1 MPSRKGEVNERSK
14 DDFYLFCAVFKMI
27 LEPPFLCIEMGVFV
41 FEFKKYDSEEEDKLE
56 KQLRNC
62 FRKKGKSDTPAPMSG
77 RFDNQWFYFFF
88 WILFLVLLL
97 SVTFAVTLGPV
108 KISPFTVWKIT
119 LSHLSFLGDDIDVNW
134 STAHERIIWDIRLPR
149 VLLGAVVGAGLS
161 VVGAVIQALLRNSL
175 ADPYILGI
183 SSGSSVA
190 ATLVILFGA
199 LPFFGQYALVFG
211 AFLGALLTMI
221 SVYALCQV
229 GGRIQTTRLLLAGVV
244 VSIIMSAATN
254 FIVTLA
260 PKESGI
266 REAMYWMMG
275 SLAGAKWEYLTI
287 PSVVV
292 IVGLVY
298 LLFQSRSLNVL
309 LMGEEAAAT
318 LGVNIDTFRKALII
332 ITSLISGT
340 VVAVSGSIGFIGLV
354 IPHIAR
360 LLVGSDHKRV
370 LPVSILMGMILV
382 IWSDVFARLVLAPQ
396 ELPIGVVTALCG
408 GPFFIWL
415 LRRSTYSF
423 GGGSK

>member
-1 MPSRKGEVNERSK
+1 MLQDHLKKKEKIVPQVPFSDYHHKRGFRLI
-14 DDFYLFCAVFKMI
+14 FLFLFCA
-27 LEPPFLCIEMGVFV
+27 
-41 FEFKKYDSEEEDKLE
+41 
-56 KQLRNC
+56 
-62 FRKKGKSDTPAPMSG
+62 
-77 RFDNQWFYFFF
+77 
-88 WILFLVLLL
+88 LLL
-97 SVTFAVTLGPV
+97 SITFAVTLGPV
-108 KISPFTVWKIT
+108 KMSPFTVWKIA
-119 LSHLSFLGDDIDVNW
+119 LSHFSFLGDHIEVNW
-134 STAHERIIWDIRLPR
+134 SKAQERIIWDIRLPR

-161 VVGAVIQALLRNSL
+161 VVGVVIQALVRNSL

-199 LPFFGQYALVFG
+199 LPFFGQYALSLGAFFG
-211 AFLGALLTMI
+211 AMLALVA
-221 SVYALCQV
+221 VYLLAQV
-229 GGRIQTTRLLLAGVV
+229 GGRIQTTRLLLAGVA
-244 VSIIMSAATN
+244 VSFIMSALTN

-266 REAMYWMMG
+266 REATFWIMG

-298 LLFQSRSLNVL
+298 LLFQYRSLNIL
-309 LMGEEAAAT
+309 LMGEDVAAT
-318 LGVNIDTFRKALII
+318 LGVNIDTLRKGLII
-332 ITSLISGT
+332 ITSLITGT

-354 IPHIAR
+354 VPHLSR

-370 LPVSILMGMILV
+370 LPTSILIGMIVV

-396 ELPIGVVTALCG
+396 ELPIGVVTAFFG

-423 GGGSK
+423 GGDSK

>member
-1 MPSRKGEVNERSK
+1 M
-14 DDFYLFCAVFKMI
+14 
-27 LEPPFLCIEMGVFV
+27 
-41 FEFKKYDSEEEDKLE
+41 DK
-56 KQLRNC
+56 
-62 FRKKGKSDTPAPMSG
+62 
-77 RFDNQWFYFFF
+77 QWYYFFF
-88 WILFLVLLL
+88 WLLFLILLL

-119 LSHLSFLGDDIDVNW
+119 LSNLSFLGDDIDQNW
-134 STAHERIIWDIRLPR
+134 STAQERIIWDIRLPR

-161 VVGAVIQALLRNSL
+161 VVGVVIQALLRNSL

-221 SVYALCQV
+221 SVYALSQV
-229 GGRIQTTRLLLAGVV
+229 GGRIQTTRLLLAGVA

-318 LGVNIDTFRKALII
+318 LGVNIDTFRKVLII
-332 ITSLISGT
+332 ITSLITGT

-415 LRRSTYSF
+415 LRLSTYSF

>member
-1 MPSRKGEVNERSK
+1 VGGLLQDHLKKKVKTVPQVPFPGYHHKRGFRLI
-14 DDFYLFCAVFKMI
+14 FLLLFCA
-27 LEPPFLCIEMGVFV
+27 
-41 FEFKKYDSEEEDKLE
+41 
-56 KQLRNC
+56 
-62 FRKKGKSDTPAPMSG
+62 
-77 RFDNQWFYFFF
+77 
-88 WILFLVLLL
+88 LLL
-97 SVTFAVTLGPV
+97 SITFAVTLGPV
-108 KISPFTVWKIT
+108 KMSPFTVWKIA
-119 LSHLSFLGDDIDVNW
+119 LSHLPFLDDHIDVDW
-134 STAHERIIWDIRLPR
+134 SKAQERIIWDIRLAR

-161 VVGAVIQALLRNSL
+161 VVGVVIQALVRNSL
-175 ADPYILGI
+175 ADPYIIGV

-199 LPFFGQYALVFG
+199 LPFFGQYALSLGAFFG
-211 AFLGALLTMI
+211 AMLAMVVVYLLAQI
-221 SVYALCQV
+221 
-229 GGRIQTTRLLLAGVV
+229 GGRIQTTRLLLAGVA
-244 VSIIMSAATN
+244 VSFIMSAATN

-266 REAMYWMMG
+266 REVMFWMMG

-292 IVGLVY
+292 MVGLVY
-298 LLFQSRSLNVL
+298 LLFQSRSLNILV
-309 LMGEEAAAT
+309 MGEEAATT
-318 LGVNIDTFRKALII
+318 LGVNIDTFRKGLII
-332 ITSLISGT
+332 ITSLITGT

-354 IPHIAR
+354 VPHLSR

-370 LPVSILMGMILV
+370 LPTSILIGMILV

-423 GGGSK
+423 GGDSK